1 MGLGWPIMFR
11 LLEYGGDFGLLLL
24 NDAFRDHR
32 LERPIIAVN
41 PRWEP
46 ESNPE
51 AVVGALRCASFKRRF
66 SEGSEKSRY
75 VQQISIRDVIHPA
88 RYRVGGKGQNQS
100 GNGMV
105 DFGIA
110 ANGRDSR
117 RYHIHRDVPVWSRS
131 ARVPEREITAEP
143 VVGQIPLCRR
153 SGG

>member
-24 NDAFRDHR
+24 NDAFRDHH
-32 LERPIIAVN
+32 LERSIIAVN

-75 VQQISIRDVIHPA
+75 VQQISIREVIHPT
-88 RYRVGGKGQNQS
+88 RYWVGDKGQNQS
-100 GNGMV
+100 GDGMV
-105 DFGIA
+105 DFGVA

-117 RYHIHRDVPVWSRS
+117 RCHIHRDVPVWSWN
-131 ARVPEREITAEP
+131 ARVSEWEITA
-143 VVGQIPLCRR
+143 
-153 SGG
+153 

>member
-32 LERPIIAVN
+32 LERSIIVVN

-66 SEGSEKSRY
+66 SEGSESRGMCSRY
-75 VQQISIRDVIHPA
+75 
-88 RYRVGGKGQNQS
+88 
-100 GNGMV
+100 
-105 DFGIA
+105 
-110 ANGRDSR
+110 
-117 RYHIHRDVPVWSRS
+117 
-131 ARVPEREITAEP
+131 
-143 VVGQIPLCRR
+143 
-153 SGG
+153 